1 MWWSFLTADGV
12 TTARLDVGPLDV
24 RCWRTTLF
32 WGLEQIRLDRWLAE
46 MSVYACVCVGWVS
59 VCACRCVCV
68 CVHEGGNKSVW
79 MCMLVRNCEWVTAY
93 MTACVHVGVYM
104 CVGVCV
110 CAIIYGVCVCV
121 RERERD
127 GWKYLH
133 IFTKICEIE
142 MWIQRSSYFDNYWNL
157 KKSRSCSTLWSDPYH
172 QQAANLCFLKLACL
186 HRW

>member
-121 RERERD
+121 RERER
-127 GWKYLH
+127 WVKV
-133 IFTKICEIE
+133 
-142 MWIQRSSYFDNYWNL
+142 SSYFYKDLWNWNVDTEIFIFWQL
-157 KKSRSCSTLWSDPYH
+157 LEFEKI
-172 QQAANLCFLKLACL
+172 
-186 HRW
+186 

>member
-121 RERERD
+121 REREREMGESIFIFLQRFVKLKCGYRD
-127 GWKYLH
+127 LH
-133 IFTKICEIE
+133 ILTITGIWKNLDLVPHSGLIHTTNKQQICV
-142 MWIQRSSYFDNYWNL
+142 F
-157 KKSRSCSTLWSDPYH
+157 WS
-172 QQAANLCFLKLACL
+172 
-186 HRW
+186 